1 MQIEEVSGGAVQV
14 WNDGF
19 ASSPPASSVLASR
32 VASSLPSLQPFPT
45 PSLSPSLPSPPP
57 QPFSILP
64 LEVISTT
71 IEGNIRELQATHG
84 AAAAVPSPINDF
96 IRPPA
101 SNGNGNGS
109 SNGNGVQASLAT
121 AGAPNGRPSGGGAR

>member
-1 MQIEEVSGGAVQV
+1 MSANAWLTHTDPSQPSC
-14 WNDGF
+14 
-19 ASSPPASSVLASR
+19 SPC
-32 VASSLPSLQPFPT
+32 
-45 PSLSPSLPSPPP
+45 P

-64 LEVISTT
+64 LEVISST
-71 IEGNIRELQATHG
+71 IEGNILELQATHG

-101 SNGNGNGS
+101 SNANGNGNG
-109 SNGNGVQASLAT
+109 NGNGRTNGVEPSLVT